1 MSSVFF
7 ANADAIGGPL
17 PVGEGIPTNYS
28 VFGLHPPLVFK
39 GQPEIAGSEKNPLPV
54 DCQMKW
60 HNSCLTSQLCEQMA
74 T

>member
-28 VFGLHPPLVFK
+28 VFGLLPPLVFK
-39 GQPEIAGSEKNPLPV
+39 GQPAIAGSEKNPWPV
-54 DCQMKW
+54 DCQI
-60 HNSCLTSQLCEQMA
+60 
-74 T
+74 